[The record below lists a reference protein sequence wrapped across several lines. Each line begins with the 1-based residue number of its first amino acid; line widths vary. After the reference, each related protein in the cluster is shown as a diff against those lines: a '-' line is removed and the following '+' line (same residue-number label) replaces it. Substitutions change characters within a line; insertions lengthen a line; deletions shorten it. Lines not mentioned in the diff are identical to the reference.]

1 MKKII
6 PLILLLLSVVIVLPA
21 QNKKKQNSKK
31 ENQKKQSPKGESQS
45 QIGAD
50 DPLIKYTGRIDFSNP
65 KAPRFAW
72 SGVSIKA
79 AFEGSVC
86 QILLNDYAS
95 GTDATGGNH
104 ANYFNLIIDNKRI
117 QVLKCDKGGK
127 QIYKVDSLSDSNHI
141 IEIFKR
147 TEALIGEVEFKGLI
161 LASGKKLLPLPV
173 AQNVRRMEFI
183 GNSITCGY
191 GNEGPDQECKF
202 SGATENAYMAYGAI
216 TARNLNAEY
225 VAVPFSGKGLTRN
238 YDEGPQETMPQ
249 LYDRILAA
257 NPDLKWD
264 FKKYTPDVV
273 VINLGT
279 NDFAH
284 SNPDSALFVGTY
296 IKFIG
301 TIRSNYPNASI
312 ICLTGS
318 MMSDSGPQDR
328 KALSTLKKY
337 IQAVLTEFNKK
348 GDTKVY
354 TFNMS
359 GQGSL
364 GFGCDWHPSVKQH
377 EKNAKELTA
386 FVKEKMGW

>member
-6 PLILLLLSVVIVLPA
+6 PVILLLLSVSIALPA
-21 QNKKKQNSKK
+21 QTKKKQSSKK
-31 ENQKKQSPKGESQS
+31 ETHSKVESLI
-45 QIGAD
+45 QIDAD
-50 DPLIKYTGRIDFSNP
+50 NPLIKYTGRVDFSNP

-86 QILLNDYAS
+86 KVMLTDYAS
-95 GTDATGGNH
+95 GTDATGGTHSNF
-104 ANYFNLIIDNKRI
+104 FNLIIDGKRI
-117 QVLKCDKGGK
+117 IVVKCNKEGK
-127 QIYKVDSLSDSNHI
+127 QIYEVNSLSDTNHT

-173 AQNVRRMEFI
+173 AQTVRRMEFI

-191 GNEGPDQECKF
+191 GNEGPDQDCKF
-202 SGATENAYMAYGAI
+202 SGTTENGYMAYGAI
-216 TARNLNAEY
+216 TARNLKAEY

-238 YDEGPQETMPQ
+238 YDEGPHETMPQ
-249 LYDRILAA
+249 LYDRILA
-257 NPDLKWD
+257 NKPDLKWD
-264 FKKYTPDVV
+264 FKKYTADVV

-284 SNPDSALFVGTY
+284 SNPDSALFVQTY

-318 MMSDSGPQDR
+318 MMSGE
-328 KALSTLKKY
+328 ALSALKRY
-337 IQAVLTEFNKK
+337 IQAVLAELNKK
-348 GDTKVY
+348 GDNKVY

-359 GQGSL
+359 AQGSL
-364 GFGCDWHPSVKQH
+364 GFGCDWHPNVKQH
-377 EKNAKELTA
+377 QKNAEELTG
-386 FVKEKMGW
+386 FVKGKMGW